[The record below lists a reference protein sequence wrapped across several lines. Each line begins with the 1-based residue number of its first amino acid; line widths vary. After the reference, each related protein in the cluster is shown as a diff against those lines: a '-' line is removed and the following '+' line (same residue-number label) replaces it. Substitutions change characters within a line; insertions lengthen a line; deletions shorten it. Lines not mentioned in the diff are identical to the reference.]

1 MKSIQEYINTYS
13 IDQISKN
20 EYYYKHLL
28 EYFGDDIPN
37 KYIDA
42 YNKGNLLS
50 NEYVFENLQ
59 THDADKLKK
68 KLKKEY
74 GDDISFEDYSGEKN
88 KSFYVILSNNLKVIN
103 FSRNDARLDSD
114 YANLEKFENILSF
127 YNYYLSYT
135 EKIHNKW
142 NLFIEP
148 RYSDNVTNKIFNS
161 HCGLYHFT
169 DNKSAESILKNGLRL
184 KTSKYRDYPQRIFL
198 YATNKKLE
206 DIKDKIKDF
215 ILIVGNRPKLYKNE
229 LAILKINNDG
239 KFDLYNDT
247 AMKEDEAIFTY
258 DFIPAK
264 YIKKINVNGL
274 TYKSLFT

>member
-1 MKSIQEYINTYS
+1 MKSIQEYINTYSIDQIPKNKYYYTSSYMKSIQEYIHTYS

-103 FSRNDARLDSD
+103 FSRDDARLDSD
-114 YANLEKFENILSF
+114 YANLEKFENILK
-127 YNYYLSYT
+127 NYS
-135 EKIHNKW
+135 KIQ
-142 NLFIEP
+142 L
-148 RYSDNVTNKIFNS
+148 
-161 HCGLYHFT
+161 
-169 DNKSAESILKNGLRL
+169 
-184 KTSKYRDYPQRIFL
+184 
-198 YATNKKLE
+198 
-206 DIKDKIKDF
+206 
-215 ILIVGNRPKLYKNE
+215 
-229 LAILKINNDG
+229 
-239 KFDLYNDT
+239 
-247 AMKEDEAIFTY
+247 
-258 DFIPAK
+258 
-264 YIKKINVNGL
+264 
-274 TYKSLFT
+274 